1 MDEKDSKKS
10 LRDHSK
16 KAWKTVPNAIRFLGT
31 VLGIIIAVKTLFPA
45 AAVIEIN
52 NFDVSPELIGPGN
65 PAVLSW
71 NVSGASNISIEPG
84 IGVVGANGSLSVTP
98 SQTTTYKLIAA
109 DKGQEEVA
117 LRTVTVKEESVV
129 IKEFNAT
136 PPSIELGENS
146 ILSWEVTGVEN
157 VTIEPEIGTVA
168 AKGSLSIFPQETTNY
183 KLTALGPDK
192 EEVAFSTI
200 TVGNNLAPE
209 EQAPVAENLTPE
221 STLPASEDSQS
232 QEKPQ
237 VPENLPSQEGLPAQE
252 NLPVTGSLPAINL
265 FNAIPDLVSKGEGS
279 SLTWSVSSATQV
291 SIEPDIGTVSLTGSQ
306 RVFPEETTT
315 YTLTATNEAGSIGA
329 KKTIY
334 VQQTSVP
341 ESSNPVPTSGQVP
354 QLNNT
359 ALNNSTIESAIK

>member
-16 KAWKTVPNAIRFLGT
+16 KAWKSFPNAIRFLGT
-31 VLGIIIAVKTLFPA
+31 VLGIIIAIKTLFPA

-52 NFDVSPELIGPGN
+52 NFNASPELIGPGD
-65 PAVLSW
+65 PTVLSW

-84 IGVVGANGSLSVTP
+84 IGVVGANGSLSVSP
-98 SQTTTYKLIAA
+98 PQTTTYKLIAA

-117 LRTVTVKEESVV
+117 LRTVTVKEESVL

-136 PPSIELGENS
+136 PPSIEPGENL

-168 AKGSLSIFPQETTNY
+168 AKGSLSISPQETTNY
-183 KLTALGPDK
+183 KLTALGPDN
-192 EEVAFSTI
+192 EEVAYSTI
-200 TVGNNLAPE
+200 TVGDNPTPE
-209 EQAPVAENLTPE
+209 EQAPVKENLTPE
-221 STLPASEDSQS
+221 STLPASGNSQA

-237 VPENLPSQEGLPAQE
+237 VTENLPNQEGLPAPE
-252 NLPVTGSLPAINL
+252 NLPVTGSLPAINS
-265 FNAIPDLVSKGEGS
+265 FNAIPDLVNKGEGS

-291 SIEPDIGTVSLTGSQ
+291 SIEPGIGTVSLTGSQ
-306 RVFPEETTT
+306 KVFPEETTT

-329 KKTIY
+329 TKTIY
-334 VQQTSVP
+334 VQQTSIP
-341 ESSNPVPTSGQVP
+341 ESSNPVPTPDQISQP
-354 QLNNT
+354 NKT
-359 ALNNSTIESAIK
+359 ALNNSTAWPTIK